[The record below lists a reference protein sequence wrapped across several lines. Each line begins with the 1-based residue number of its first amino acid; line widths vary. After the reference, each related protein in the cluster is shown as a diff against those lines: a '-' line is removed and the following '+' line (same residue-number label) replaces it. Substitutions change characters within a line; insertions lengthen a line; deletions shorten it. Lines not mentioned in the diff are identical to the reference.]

1 MNIINI
7 IDKIPGPFDIIINN
21 FSLFHINNI
30 IISCKSI
37 YNIKIY
43 ILSNCFFLNQY
54 KIINNISLYNHLF
67 NNNLILKLSLNHLDN
82 KNLNLILYKS
92 KSISIQFYPNNIHN
106 LTDNLINKNIKF
118 IYDSKINNINGY
130 KLFKYTN
137 AMQYIENIILKKY
150 NYDRNAILSKIMFKI
165 FKHTDIIFNDIFIIV
180 YYSYLSLYHIYNKN
194 YRNIKFFYL
203 KFHKNFDK
211 INFNIKNDMLIYIL
225 QSFKDKT
232 DYIND
237 LLSTNKINIST
248 NLFYKITLLY
258 IYMII
263 EKKFMIDFN
272 IYIDYNDIEHNKN
285 LLIEKISFLNIPKYL
300 KHIIINKINII

>member
-1 MNIINI
+1 MNLINI

-21 FSLFHINNI
+21 FSLIHINNI

-43 ILSNCFFLNQY
+43 ILNNCFFLNQY
-54 KIINNISLYNHLF
+54 KIINNVSLYNHLF
-67 NNNLILKLSLNHLDN
+67 NNNLILKLLFNHLDN

-118 IYDSKINNINGY
+118 IYDSKINNITGY
-130 KLFKYTN
+130 KHFKYTN
-137 AMQYIENIILKKY
+137 AMLYIENIILEKY
-150 NYDRNAILSKIMFKI
+150 NYKKNLILSKIMYKT
-165 FKHTDIIFNDIFIIV
+165 FKHTDIIFNNIFIIV
-180 YYSYLSLYHIYNKN
+180 YYSYLLLYHIYNKN
-194 YRNIKFFYL
+194 YKNIKFFYL
-203 KFHKNFDK
+203 KFHKNFNK
-211 INFNIKNDMLIYIL
+211 IELNIQKDILLYIL

-232 DYIND
+232 DYLNE
-237 LLSTNKINIST
+237 LLLINKIDINT

-263 EKKFMIDFN
+263 QQNFIKNYHIYVDPSN
-272 IYIDYNDIEHNKN
+272 IEYNKI

>member
-1 MNIINI
+1 MNI

-21 FSLFHINNI
+21 FSLIDIHNLLLA
-30 IISCKSI
+30 CKSI
-37 YNIKIY
+37 YNIKMY
-43 ILSNCFFLNQY
+43 ILNNCFFLNQY
-54 KIINNISLYNHLF
+54 KKINKIDFFNDISR
-67 NNNLILKLSLNHLDN
+67 NNLTLKFYNNHLDN

-92 KSISIQFYPNNIHN
+92 KSISIQFYTNNIFHIS
-106 LTDNLINKNIKF
+106 DNLINQNIKF
-118 IYDSKINNINGY
+118 IYDSNINIINGY

-137 AMQYIENIILKKY
+137 AMQYIEDVILKKY
-150 NYDRNAILSKIMFKI
+150 NYDRNATLSKIMFKI

-203 KFHKNFDK
+203 KFQKNFNK
-211 INFNIKNDMLIYIL
+211 INFNIKKDMLIYIL
-225 QSFKDKT
+225 QCFKNKT
-232 DYIND
+232 DYLND
-237 LLSTNKINIST
+237 VLSTNKIDIAT

-263 EKKFMIDFN
+263 EKKFMIDYD
-272 IYIDYNDIEHNKN
+272 IYIDYDDIEHNKK
-285 LLIEKISFLNIPKYL
+285 LLIEKIIILNIPKYL

>member
-7 IDKIPGPFDIIINN
+7 IEKIPGPFDIIINN
-21 FSLFHINNI
+21 FSLVDIYNI
-30 IISCKSI
+30 ILSCKSI

-43 ILSNCFFLNQY
+43 ILNNCFFLNEY
-54 KIINNISLYNHLF
+54 KKINKIDFFNDISLNNLTLKFYHNHLE
-67 NNNLILKLSLNHLDN
+67 N

-92 KSISIQFYPNNIHN
+92 KSISIQFYTNNISHI
-106 LTDNLINKNIKF
+106 TDNLINQNIKF

-137 AMQYIENIILKKY
+137 AMQYIEDIILKKY
-150 NYDRNAILSKIMFKI
+150 NYDRNATLSKIMFKI

-203 KFHKNFDK
+203 KFHKNFNK
-211 INFNIKNDMLIYIL
+211 INFNIKKDMLIHIL
-225 QSFKDKT
+225 QSFKNKT
-232 DYIND
+232 DYLND
-237 LLSTNKINIST
+237 LLSTNKINIAT

-263 EKKFMIDFN
+263 EKKFIIDFN
-272 IYIDYNDIEHNKN
+272 IYIDNDDIEYNKK
-285 LLIEKISFLNIPKYL
+285 LLIEKIIILDIPKYL
-300 KHIIINKINII
+300 KHVIINKINII

>member
-37 YNIKIY
+37 YNIKKY

-54 KIINNISLYNHLF
+54 KIINNVSLYNHLF

-137 AMQYIENIILKKY
+137 AMQYIEYIILKKY

-263 EKKFMIDFN
+263 EKKFMIDYN
-272 IYIDYNDIEHNKN
+272 IYIDYNDIEHNKK

>member
-21 FSLFHINNI
+21 FSLVDIYNI
-30 IISCKSI
+30 ILSCKSI

-43 ILSNCFFLNQY
+43 ILNNCFFLNEY
-54 KIINNISLYNHLF
+54 KKINKIDFFNDISL
-67 NNNLILKLSLNHLDN
+67 NNLTLKFYHNHLDN

-92 KSISIQFYPNNIHN
+92 KSISIQFYTNNISHI
-106 LTDNLINKNIKF
+106 TDNLINQNIKF

-137 AMQYIENIILKKY
+137 AMQYIEDIILKKY
-150 NYDRNAILSKIMFKI
+150 NYDRNATLSKIMFKI

-203 KFHKNFDK
+203 KFHKNFNK
-211 INFNIKNDMLIYIL
+211 INFNIKKDMLIHIL
-225 QSFKDKT
+225 QSFKNKT
-232 DYIND
+232 DYLNN
-237 LLSTNKINIST
+237 LLSTNKIDIMT

-263 EKKFMIDFN
+263 EKKFMIDYD
-272 IYIDYNDIEHNKN
+272 IYIDHDDIEHNKK
-285 LLIEKISFLNIPKYL
+285 LLIEKIIILNIPKYL

>member
-272 IYIDYNDIEHNKN
+272 IYIDYNDIEHNKK